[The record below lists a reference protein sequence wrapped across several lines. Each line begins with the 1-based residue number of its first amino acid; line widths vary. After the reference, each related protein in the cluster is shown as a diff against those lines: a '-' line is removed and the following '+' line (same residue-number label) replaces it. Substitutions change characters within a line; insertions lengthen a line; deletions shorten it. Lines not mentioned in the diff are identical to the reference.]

1 MNLKN
6 KILFLALG
14 AAFVFV
20 SHGYACTA
28 AVMDKAITK
37 NGRPM
42 IWKIRNWSL
51 YGGRTLTLNHNGR
64 DYIALNSL
72 SQDYPLMA
80 LGQNGISIGNTLM
93 NDIGTSGNNSGPMRR
108 SSTEDDYDTL
118 DEFWERYQ
126 DGTNLVAASYV
137 MLDRFGETRMFEIGN
152 SVAAQY
158 FPTNAYSTEG
168 TSNFI
173 VRINASW
180 LNKTGDYNG
189 ERWRSATNAIS
200 QAVSENDLT
209 PKRVVQKIL
218 REGAHAL
225 RDNTPQAMVTEGV
238 CGTNEDVRLTTLY
251 ALNGRPRGSMVVP
264 FWAAVTNQTDFPY
277 SSSSMIGNL
286 ADNIYTYNSSDRDW
300 ANAQLLAAEDTFFA
314 AIDRIMP
321 FWRINYPGDDV
332 LARVERECDSDA
344 YHVLN
349 AIYSYRATKTN
360 YAPTVVISNMPGS
373 SSVQFLS
380 QADDVDGTVVSVY
393 WNFGDGTFS
402 TNRNPVHSY
411 SSTNLFLVSCTA
423 FDDNGARL
431 TDWKYV
437 EGRVCEADYTLPFEE
452 TFEAGSTNMAGS
464 IGALSGQHGW
474 TGGGVVQSNL
484 VHNGVQALSLRN
496 AVASHNF
503 LGDSTNVEITFW
515 SQPVVSEVAPDNIPT
530 QAAAVF
536 YVNTNR
542 QLVAYNSTNA
552 TVIESPVFSDD
563 WNKIIVS
570 CDFISKAWNLSLNN
584 IQVVTNFDFYGS
596 PSTFSVIE
604 FIEASVDSTSYI
616 DDITVVDSSDEPD
629 TDGDGLP
636 DDWEADHFGDLDAK
650 PGDLATNG
658 INTMVECY
666 IAGLDPTSSTNRFQ
680 LSIVRSP
687 SSVLRWNSV
696 SSRIYAVYWS
706 SNLFSDFTLLEGDL
720 TGGVFT
726 NTSHVAEEKGFYKI
740 KVELE
745 P

>member
-1 MNLKN
+1 MFPKKRKN

-28 AVMDKAITK
+28 AVMDKSITK

-51 YGGRTLTLNHNGR
+51 YGGRALTLNHNDR

-72 SQDYPLMA
+72 TQDYPLMA
-80 LGQNGISIGNTLM
+80 LGQNGVSIGNTLM
-93 NDIGTSGNNSGPMRR
+93 NDIGTSGENSGPMRL
-108 SSTEDDYDTL
+108 SCSDDDYDTL

-126 DGTNLVAASYV
+126 DGANLVAASYV

-189 ERWRSATNAIS
+189 ERWQSATNAIS

-218 REGAHAL
+218 REGAHAI

-264 FWAAVTNQTDFPY
+264 FWAAVTNQADFPY
-277 SSSSMIGNL
+277 SSSSMIGTL
-286 ADNIYTYNSSDRDW
+286 ADNIYTHNSSDRDW

-321 FWRINYPGDDV
+321 FWRINYPGDEV
-332 LARVERECDSDA
+332 LARVEKECDSDA

-373 SSVQFLS
+373 SSVQFFS

-393 WNFGDGTFS
+393 WNFGDGAFS
-402 TNRNPVHSY
+402 TNKNPVHSY
-411 SSTNLFLVSCTA
+411 SSTHLFLVSCTA

-437 EGRVCEADYTLPFEE
+437 EGRVCEADYTIPFEE

-474 TGGGVVQSNL
+474 TGEAGATVQTGT
-484 VHNGVQALSLRN
+484 VRAGAQALSLLSATASHSFLGAQDDVTVEFQAKFVRGAVSLSDTGS
-496 AVASHNF
+496 AVAIFHINDD
-503 LGDSTNVEITFW
+503 GH
-515 SQPVVSEVAPDNIPT
+515 
-530 QAAAVF
+530 
-536 YVNTNR
+536 
-542 QLVAYNSTNA
+542 LVAYSNETSITLSGTTLSNDWHSFEAQLDYA
-552 TVIESPVFSDD
+552 TQT
-563 WNKIIVS
+563 
-570 CDFISKAWNLSLNN
+570 WNLWVDEELLVNN
-584 IQVVTNFDFYGS
+584 FAFYSAQSNFQKIAFTSGSQAAFLDEIHVTNRFDS
-596 PSTFSVIE
+596 
-604 FIEASVDSTSYI
+604 
-616 DDITVVDSSDEPD
+616 
-629 TDGDGLP
+629 DGDGLP
-636 DDWEADHFGDLDAK
+636 DEWENPFGGLNPSDMAS
-650 PGDLATNG
+650 NG
-658 INTMVECY
+658 VNTVMEAY
-666 IAGLDPTSSTNRFQ
+666 IAGLDPTD
-680 LSIVRSP
+680 P
-687 SSVLRWNSV
+687 SSLFNV
-696 SSRIYAVYWS
+696 SNVRNILQWSNASDRVYTIYWT
-706 SNLFSDFTLLEGDL
+706 SNLITGFGAPWKSNI
-720 TGGVFT
+720 TGGAFT
-726 NTSHVAEEKGFYKI
+726 DTLHNVENENFYK
-740 KVELE
+740 LE
-745 P
+745 VGLE